1 MIFGIMMHYETDI
14 TTHTKLCLKCEYL
27 NSSEDSQC
35 QQCGYKI
42 HLRRPYSIAL
52 TLNYIAAALLFL
64 IPANLLPM
72 MIITSAG
79 VDEGSTIMEGITYF
93 IKYGEASIGIII
105 FLASILVPIYKITV
119 LLFLLSIA
127 YFKWHHLA
135 VFGVKLYRTIRFIGK
150 WSLLDIFVVAIMVGM
165 VQFQTLADVEAGGAA
180 FAFSLVVLLTMLAT
194 ESFDPRLMFDIERR
208 KRREH

>member
-1 MIFGIMMHYETDI
+1 MTFGIMMHYETDI
-14 TTHTKLCLKCEYL
+14 STHSKLCLKCEYL
-27 NSSEDSQC
+27 NSADDFTC
-35 QQCGYKI
+35 KQCGYKI
-42 HLRRPYSIAL
+42 QLRRPYSIAL
-52 TLNYIAAALLFL
+52 TLNYIGAALLFL

-79 VDEGSTIMEGITYF
+79 VDQGSTIMEGVRHF
-93 IKYGEASIGIII
+93 IIYGEASIGVII
-105 FLASILVPIYKITV
+105 FLASIVIPVYKIVV
-119 LLFLLSIA
+119 LFFLLSIA
-127 YFKWHHLA
+127 YFKLHNLA

-180 FAFSLVVLLTMLAT
+180 FAFSLVVILTMLAT